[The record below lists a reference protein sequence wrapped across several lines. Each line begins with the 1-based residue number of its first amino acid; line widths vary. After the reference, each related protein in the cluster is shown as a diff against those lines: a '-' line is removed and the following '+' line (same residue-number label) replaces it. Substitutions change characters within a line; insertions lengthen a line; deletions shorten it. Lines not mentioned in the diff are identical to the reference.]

1 MPKVILFTVLA
12 ERLRVGELC
21 SGVREQI
28 MRLAQTTKIWAKEE
42 RVLSNM
48 MLIKNGQWEIDQHYR
63 RL

>member
-1 MPKVILFTVLA
+1 MTPDSNTYKNAMQKSAYFGWLQ
-12 ERLRVGELC
+12 
-21 SGVREQI
+21 QI